1 MHVISITAW
10 ESLTRFTNYI
20 THAQPSEIIT
30 GARGNCVMDVTEL
43 LWFGL
48 NQRKL
53 LDTRR
58 GDNIK

>member
-10 ESLTRFTNYI
+10 ESLTRLGNY
-20 THAQPSEIIT
+20 TCPAKRDNQRS
-30 GARGNCVMDVTEL
+30 GARGNCVMDVIEL

>member
-10 ESLTRFTNYI
+10 ESLTRFTNYPRPAKRNN
-20 THAQPSEIIT
+20 HRV
-30 GARGNCVMDVTEL
+30 GGNCVMDVIEL

>member
-10 ESLTRFTNYI
+10 ESLTRFSNYPRPAKRNN
-20 THAQPSEIIT
+20 HRV
-30 GARGNCVMDVTEL
+30 GGNCVMDVIEL
-43 LWFGL
+43 LWLGL